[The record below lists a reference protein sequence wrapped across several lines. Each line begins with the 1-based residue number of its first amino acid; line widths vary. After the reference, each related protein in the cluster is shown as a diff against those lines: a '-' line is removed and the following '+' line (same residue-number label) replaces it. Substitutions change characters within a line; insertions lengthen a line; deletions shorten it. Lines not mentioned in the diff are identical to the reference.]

1 MSSKGNNEIDCDT
14 PVTVIVKRRPR
25 PGKEKEFEEV
35 VTGISRAAMSF
46 EGHLGVNIFRP
57 TKSTHY
63 YRIVFKFDSRR
74 HFIQWETSEERQA
87 WLDRFTEV
95 DMGDPQMEVLSG
107 LETWFSLGDEDS
119 VVPPPRHKMALVL
132 WLCISTLSI
141 LIYLL
146 LEPVLGD
153 RYPILQIMGSTLVII
168 VLMTYLIMPFLSRL
182 LQRWL
187 YIRK

>member
-1 MSSKGNNEIDCDT
+1 
-14 PVTVIVKRRPR
+14 
-25 PGKEKEFEEV
+25 
-35 VTGISRAAMSF
+35 
-46 EGHLGVNIFRP
+46 
-57 TKSTHY
+57 
-63 YRIVFKFDSRR
+63 
-74 HFIQWETSEERQA
+74 
-87 WLDRFTEV
+87 
-95 DMGDPQMEVLSG
+95 
-107 LETWFSLGDEDS
+107 WFSLGDEDS

-153 RYPILQIMGSTLVII
+153 RYPILQIMGNTLVII

-182 LQRWL
+182 LQHWL